1 VLKVEGD
8 NISAMEMGITVANL
22 IESLETRKQNKFLSI
37 AVQNEIE
44 NLNENHVVVT
54 KDAILMTAS
63 AFYGKSFLWLYLCF
77 IANIES
83 KC

>member
-1 VLKVEGD
+1 MEGD

-44 NLNENHVVVT
+44 YLNENHVEVT

-63 AFYGKSFLWLYLCF
+63 AFYGKSFLLIY
-77 IANIES
+77 
-83 KC
+83 

>member
-1 VLKVEGD
+1 
-8 NISAMEMGITVANL
+8 MEMGITVANL

-44 NLNENHVVVT
+44 YLNENHVEVT

-63 AFYGKSFLWLYLCF
+63 AFYGKSFLLIY
-77 IANIES
+77 
-83 KC
+83 